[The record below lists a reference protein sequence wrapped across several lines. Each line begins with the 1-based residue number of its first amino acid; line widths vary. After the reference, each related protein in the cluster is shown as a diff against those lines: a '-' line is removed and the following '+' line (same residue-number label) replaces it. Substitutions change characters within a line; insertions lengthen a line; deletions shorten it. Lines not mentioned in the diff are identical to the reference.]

1 MNDNYRKKMISILTK
16 VAEGLAELAGLLNCT
31 AAEESV
37 QEPEAAQTKKA
48 PGRNRKAKNEET
60 DRGAAETESTGNE
73 SRIKDDDSTAAP
85 SSDIASPGTEE
96 PSPRSS
102 YTFEEARAVLAEKA
116 RSGFRAEVKA
126 LLAKRNVEQ
135 LSDITDPA
143 ELTAL
148 VMEAEQIQA

>member
-1 MNDNYRKKMISILTK
+1 MLPGFSLCRKK
-16 VAEGLAELAGLLNCT
+16 
-31 AAEESV
+31 
-37 QEPEAAQTKKA
+37 
-48 PGRNRKAKNEET
+48 
-60 DRGAAETESTGNE
+60 
-73 SRIKDDDSTAAP
+73 
-85 SSDIASPGTEE
+85 E
-96 PSPRSS
+96 PSPRSAEPETS
-102 YTFEEARAVLAEKA
+102 AEPEKVYTFEEARAVLAEKA